1 MKYTTS
7 LTLRDNLA
15 IDSNRQRLWNFLSF
29 LSSRMKSMQPAKKK
43 VTRMQGE
50 QNRTTSL
57 KRVMTVRSKHNSQRI
72 VPINNGS
79 QPTSKVI

>member
-1 MKYTTS
+1 
-7 LTLRDNLA
+7 
-15 IDSNRQRLWNFLSF
+15 
-29 LSSRMKSMQPAKKK
+29 MKSMQPAKKK